1 MYKTWLVF
9 LREYLTRVRKRTFII
24 TTLLIPLGIIL
35 LLAVQVVILLYSNS
49 SLRIAVKDDSRLF
62 LSAFKDQQDLHFIQS
77 MGDTATLKKTYREQN
92 FDGILYIPAI
102 DLQNPNGFVY
112 ISEQPLGMT
121 AKTHIEREIVDEIK
135 QLRLEQA
142 GLSRQTFQQLDKI
155 DISLHETL
163 SADKGGTDLAT
174 AIGFIMGMLM
184 YLVIFIYGMMV
195 MRGVAEE
202 KTSRIVEVILSSVS
216 PFQLMLGKILGIGAV
231 GLTQTL
237 IWIVFSLLLNMT
249 IGVLGAGLLAG
260 KSSSMP
266 VSSAASNADLEQT
279 MGIVQSIS
287 EQVGNIPWATLLP
300 AFIFYFIVG
309 YVLYAAL
316 FAALGAAIDDES
328 DNQTLTLPVSLPVI
342 ISVFILSAA
351 IENPAT
357 PIAWWASFV
366 PLSSPIIMPFRI
378 ALGVPWYEL
387 LLSMLLLVGGALV
400 TIWIAAKIYRTGIL
414 LYGKKVSFKEIA
426 KWALRA

>member
-1 MYKTWLVF
+1 MYKIWLVF

-24 TTLLIPLGIIL
+24 TTLLVPLGIML

-121 AKTHIEREIVDEIK
+121 AKAHIEREIVDEIK

-237 IWIVFSLLLNMT
+237 IWIVFGLLLNMT
-249 IGVLGAGLLAG
+249 VGVLGAGVLAG
-260 KSSSMP
+260 KSP
-266 VSSAASNADLEQT
+266 TTGTASDTDLEQA
-279 MGIVQSIS
+279 MGLAQRIS

-387 LLSMLLLVGGALV
+387 LLSMLLLIAGALF

-426 KWALRA
+426 KWAFRA